1 MNLYFFFKYLKTPEV
16 FYSNWYFSYFKFK
29 NKYNVLYDYILYNPF
44 ILKEQREELLY
55 LFNKLQKIYFII
67 KKFGKKL
74 YIKRNVKKIEN
85 EYDISYTKKLEN
97 INNDKLIYFIEN
109 NRIYT
114 FYSCDIVKIICYSLL
129 YHEELFALPKY
140 PNNPHTNI
148 PISKVN
154 LYNIYFQ
161 LIKNKYIIPEILYWF
176 YKSDFTINVF
186 IINYESN
193 LRDINLIKYYNDIN
207 DDEKYNI
214 ILNMIKCYKR
224 SIMPNLYIHKS
235 FPKADVVNAF
245 KDILPQYGLSICS
258 YNPSKK
264 LQAKKKVRDYLKLF
278 YKNNK
283 FFGRVIYILNK

>member
-1 MNLYFFFKYLKTPEV
+1 
-16 FYSNWYFSYFKFK
+16 
-29 NKYNVLYDYILYNPF
+29 
-44 ILKEQREELLY
+44 
-55 LFNKLQKIYFII
+55 
-67 KKFGKKL
+67 
-74 YIKRNVKKIEN
+74 VKKIDN
-85 EYDISYTKKLEN
+85 KYDLSLTKELKT

-114 FYSCDIVKIICYSLL
+114 FYSCDIVKIICYALL
-129 YHEELFALPKY
+129 YHEELFAAPKY

-148 PISKVN
+148 SISKVN

-186 IINYESN
+186 IIKYESN

-214 ILNMIKCYKR
+214 ILNMIKCYKK

-235 FPKADVVNAF
+235 FPKIAVVNAF
-245 KDILPQYGLSICS
+245 KEIL
-258 YNPSKK
+258 
-264 LQAKKKVRDYLKLF
+264 
-278 YKNNK
+278 
-283 FFGRVIYILNK
+283 